1 VNPEANMN
9 APHYRD
15 LAEDADHPLMLSQ
28 ADLEAA
34 LARSAA
40 EIADGRSIPLEPVLE
55 RLRAT
60 ADRIRRG
67 RADAEQVSTPKA

>member
-1 VNPEANMN
+1 MN

-15 LAEDADHPLMLSQ
+15 IAEDADYPLMLSQ

-40 EIADGRSIPLEPVLE
+40 EIADGRAIPLEPVLE

-67 RADAEQVSTPKA
+67 RTDAEQVSTPKA

>member
-1 VNPEANMN
+1 MDT
-9 APHYRD
+9 PHDRD

-28 ADLEAA
+28 ADFEAA

-40 EIADGRSIPLEPVLE
+40 EVADGRSIPLEPVLE

-60 ADRIRRG
+60 AGRIRRG
-67 RADAEQVSTPKA
+67 RADVEQVSTPKA